1 MRPASSDR
9 TRTRTSPSVLP
20 AIRAVF
26 KATTSLAGQP
36 TDRPPNDMGFVQ
48 SPWAMRRYRVERER
62 PLSDFTEG
70 RRRMVLGMLEP
81 LGVLLNMRPVLRLL
95 DATNSWF
102 SYENLT
108 LKYGL
113 GWVGNWQRGAKVEKS
128 KSDY

>member
-1 MRPASSDR
+1 
-9 TRTRTSPSVLP
+9 
-20 AIRAVF
+20 
-26 KATTSLAGQP
+26 
-36 TDRPPNDMGFVQ
+36 
-48 SPWAMRRYRVERER
+48 
-62 PLSDFTEG
+62 
-70 RRRMVLGMLEP
+70 MVLGMLEP